1 MQLCFNSVKR
11 RRRNMQLFCLSQL
24 HTQWYFCFLFFFHMG
39 SYYWVVT
46 CFQSEEHV
54 QLDFNPLSLYV
65 YVSLRF
71 LLQFR
76 ELTFLLPV
84 QPSLSFLRV
93 CNFGRTHSLPD
104 CQGWVWFLF
113 WSCLF
118 STYLFVRVAYCSVS
132 YQLEFAFEPLVPA
145 RLLPC
150 VRLGESK
157 SLRSC
162 LYPEKGML
170 RKDHWGRFEGV
181 FFILSGP
188 LQKNVCWP
196 LIYNMERYTWHIGR
210 WKKSG

>member
-1 MQLCFNSVKR
+1 MFIVLCNYVLIQLREGEEICNYSAFHNYTHNGTFV
-11 RRRNMQLFCLSQL
+11 FC
-24 HTQWYFCFLFFFHMG
+24 FFFHMG

-104 CQGWVWFLF
+104 CQG
-113 WSCLF
+113 
-118 STYLFVRVAYCSVS
+118 
-132 YQLEFAFEPLVPA
+132 
-145 RLLPC
+145 
-150 VRLGESK
+150 
-157 SLRSC
+157 
-162 LYPEKGML
+162 
-170 RKDHWGRFEGV
+170 
-181 FFILSGP
+181 
-188 LQKNVCWP
+188 
-196 LIYNMERYTWHIGR
+196 
-210 WKKSG
+210 